1 MKAFISYATE
11 EKHWGANARLV
22 LTELGLTPFLAHDDI
37 AVSQQW
43 QKRIAEELNEAAV
56 FVALLSKAFRA
67 SDWCSQETDWIA
79 ARPDVVVV
87 PLSIDGTNPYG
98 FISHIQARRIQ
109 SDSDLNTALT
119 EVLLR
124 EMPRISIPR
133 VIQRV
138 GGARS
143 FRGAESYLQPLVPHF
158 ASLTDLEASSLAD
171 AATRNGQV
179 WDAGLCRI
187 EYLPQFLRLN
197 RQRITPE
204 QFNELATKIEY
215 DGNGA

>member
-11 EKHWGANARLV
+11 EKHWGAQAKEV
-22 LTELGLTPFLAHDDI
+22 LTELGFTPFLAHDDI

-43 QKRIAEELNEAAV
+43 RNRIAEELNEATV

-67 SDWCSQETDWIA
+67 SDWCSQETGWIA
-79 ARPDVVVV
+79 GRPSILVV

-124 EMPRISIPR
+124 EMPRTAIPR
-133 VIQRV
+133 AIQRV
-138 GGARS
+138 AGARS
-143 FRGAESYLQPLVPHF
+143 FREAEANLKPLVPHF
-158 ASLTDLEASSLAD
+158 ASFTDSEAGSLVE
-171 AATRNGQV
+171 AASRNGQV
-179 WDAGLCRI
+179 WHAGLCRVD
-187 EYLPQFLRLN
+187 YLPLFLRLN
-197 RQRITPE
+197 RQRISPD
-204 QFNELATKIEY
+204 QFNKLATKIEY